1 VQEPQLA
8 WQEHDVSQLSQESC
22 RRKWPRQRLHH
33 DSFSQPQSQEDEQL
47 EQDEQLVSQQSSCL
61 LCLIRLRMRVNQ
73 LSCSQLSEQ
82 DPHDPHVSQLLQEP

>member
-33 DSFSQPQSQEDEQL
+33 DSFSQPQSQEDEQ
-47 EQDEQLVSQQSSCL
+47 DEQLVSQQSSCL
-61 LCLIRLRMRVNQ
+61 LCLILLCMRVNQ
-73 LSCSQLSEQ
+73 LSCSQQSEH